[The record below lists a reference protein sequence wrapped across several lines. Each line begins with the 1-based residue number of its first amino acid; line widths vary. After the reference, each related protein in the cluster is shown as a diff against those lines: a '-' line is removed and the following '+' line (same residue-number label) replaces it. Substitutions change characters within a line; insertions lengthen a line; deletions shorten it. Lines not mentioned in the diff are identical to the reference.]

1 MQFIALKT
9 TISMPLVILKD
20 NQKRCKKYKGAKYR
34 RAIQKG
40 RIQRGGIQKGNDREG
55 AIERY
60 EAIAH
65 APQIEF

>member
-9 TISMPLVILKD
+9 TISMPSIILKD

-40 RIQRGGIQKGNDREG
+40 NTEGQYRRAIQKGNTKGRW
-55 AIERY
+55 
-60 EAIAH
+60 
-65 APQIEF
+65 